1 MNNKF
6 FDEESVE
13 RVREKQKEEATINKQ
28 KAEFAKINFN
38 NSNLEGS
45 KGFNYQNEELLK
57 AYIGS
62 NYDNM
67 MKRNFSIWAIIFG
80 PLHYLY
86 WKMYLQGG
94 FLLLF
99 ENFIIAFLNKY
110 IGVYVYA
117 IIVLLRLIYG
127 ATFKESYI
135 NHAINKVMN
144 IKKKYVTKNT
154 NEICAKQG
162 GPSIVMAI
170 LFIIALE
177 FVFLVVRNLLIK
189 GI

>member
-6 FDEESVE
+6 FDEENVE
-13 RVREKQKEEATINKQ
+13 KVREKQKEEAAINKQ

-45 KGFNYQNEELLK
+45 NGYNYQNEQLLRN
-57 AYIGS
+57 YIGP
-62 NYDNM
+62 NFDNM

-80 PLHYLY
+80 PLYYLY

-94 FLLLF
+94 FFLLF
-99 ENFIIAFLNKY
+99 ENFIIAFLQKY
-110 IGVYVYA
+110 IGVFVYL
-117 IIVLLRLIYG
+117 IILLLRLIYG
-127 ATFKESYI
+127 ATFKDSYI
-135 NHAINKVMN
+135 NHAINKVMI

-154 NEICAKQG
+154 SEICAKQG
-162 GPSIVMAI
+162 GPSIIMAI
-170 LFIIALE
+170 ISILAIE
-177 FVFLVVRNLLIK
+177 FVFFLLRNFLIK